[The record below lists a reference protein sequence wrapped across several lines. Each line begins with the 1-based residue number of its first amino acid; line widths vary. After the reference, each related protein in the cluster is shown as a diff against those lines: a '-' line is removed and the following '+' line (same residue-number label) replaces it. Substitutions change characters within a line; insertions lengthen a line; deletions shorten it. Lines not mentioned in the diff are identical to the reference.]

1 MADILHGSGTAVQF
15 TSGAKRNALEMG
27 PMIHMW
33 HPEIAPI
40 LAIGSRA
47 HKRITPVA
55 EYWHM
60 EDEYFV
66 RKSETFTMASSSNL
80 QNSNVTDVNDYGCI
94 LIVDRLPQL
103 ELFEVGA
110 IYTAVKSG
118 SAGLEGMVAYLCIA
132 IGQEVS
138 HATATD
144 KMVQFVGIDTIS
156 SDSYTYDSHATTVP
170 ILTSGGSGTLTLTYA
185 GNAGVGSLSSIRG
198 RTAAQTNLT
207 DNDVFEVRGLTGH
220 AEGGALSFETKK
232 KVRRI
237 NQCTQ
242 IFKESY
248 EITNS
253 ELNELMYG
261 GPELT
266 RRSGRKLRKLKTDV
280 EWSILTNGAL
290 SLDASAENPKRKF
303 MGLGVGGTAGVIQS
317 NNADINSALQLTEA
331 SFDMDDLDGIFKI
344 LFQDE
349 EGSQQRDLF
358 CGVDFLTAVAS
369 RIRQETEANFVY
381 EPGTDE
387 HAGLRI
393 TGYHAPIGD
402 MNFIPHK
409 MLRGSLAKYCVA
421 IDWSNFEIRPKKGRE
436 LYKEIDC
443 VKDGRDGQVDE
454 WRYEMGLEVRHENAH
469 SIIKMV

>member
-66 RKSETFTMASSSNL
+66 RKSEIFTMASSTNL
-80 QNSNVTDVNDYGCI
+80 KDSSTSGVNDTGCI
-94 LIVDRLPQL
+94 IVVDRLPQL
-103 ELFEVGA
+103 ELFEVGGV
-110 IYTAVKSG
+110 YTAVKSG
-118 SAGLEGMVAYLCIA
+118 SAGLEGMSAYMCVA
-132 IGQEVS
+132 IGQEVN

-144 KMVQFVGIDTIS
+144 RMVQLVGFDTIS
-156 SDSYTYDSHATTVP
+156 SDSYTYDKHSTGVA
-170 ILTSGGSGTLTLTYA
+170 ILSSGASGTLTLTYV
-185 GNAGVGSLSSIRG
+185 GNAGVGSLSSVRG
-198 RTAAQTNLT
+198 RTASQTNLT

-220 AEGGALSFETKK
+220 AEGGALSFETRK

-237 NQCTQ
+237 NQATQ

-253 ELNELMYG
+253 EINELMYG

-280 EWSILTNGAL
+280 EWAILTNGAL
-290 SLDASAENPKRKF
+290 SLDATAENPKRKF
-303 MGLGVGGTAGVIQS
+303 AGLGVGGTAGIIQS
-317 NNADINSALQLTEA
+317 NNADLNSALQLTEA

-344 LFQDE
+344 LFQDDNSSE
-349 EGSQQRDLF
+349 SKDLF
-358 CGVDFLTAVAS
+358 VGPDFMTAVGS
-369 RIRQETEANFVY
+369 RIRQETESRFVF

-387 HAGLRI
+387 HAGLRV

-409 MLRGSLAKYCVA
+409 MLRGSLAKYAVVV
-421 IDWSNFEIRPKKGRE
+421 DWANFEIRPKKGRE
-436 LYKEIDC
+436 LYKELDC
-443 VKDGRDGQVDE
+443 VRDGRDGIVDE
-454 WRYEMGLEVRHENAH
+454 WRYEMGLEIRHENSFA
-469 SIIKMV
+469 IIKMV